1 MESLLANVTKQ
12 AMSYA
17 IRSGIAITSHY
28 ALKQCGRLMK
38 TVEGRE
44 KQELANLQ
52 IRLDS
57 KIKIISPAIDMIEL
71 IAARGNTSLESAV
84 GLTKS
89 LRWDIQTLGSRVE
102 KAVAE
107 EQLSKRGSSKAK
119 SRDQNDAELKII
131 IEEMKRLL
139 ERIEDAVPLINL
151 AITTSGTSL
160 STTLPATVSPSRLLQ
175 ASTFLTS
182 GDMQYCASKPR
193 AQQIGPTF
201 TLSLYMLFA
210 GYAHRAHEEDVR
222 ETTWK
227 EVMHKARV
235 TLVRIPLDNV
245 YDYPTPFGQD
255 SRRADEANHRHI
267 PSDSMLQEFA
277 YQLLIVEDLDDGR
290 MHEFEDGEP
299 QLGPYDGVEQAGVRE
314 IIPIHEVSK
323 IFYADTGKILNIG
336 SDNES
341 NNPILLLK
349 RDVNAAPPRRM
360 MERDTEGP
368 GYESDDSHTI
378 GDDEEDAEQ
387 AELEEQFRRES
398 TTHLEEQ
405 PSPEPEQPP
414 QEPEQPT
421 YPWRLPPTLDLEWMA
436 FEVYTEDP
444 TSDSEIDETEEST
457 EASSLS
463 PAATP
468 TPPDFLGRFSALN
481 LRPST
486 PTSPKPTPHNQIIP
500 SPKKVS
506 APTPQYQRQPPTSLP
521 TVKTSLSLLE
531 MLIRLTA
538 LQQFQQSSH
547 LAIPDEFLNFF
558 LSDSSTVG
566 AGGDAELR
574 RRVRR
579 EARMRVGFD
588 PYDESPIKRRGEE
601 YLEHE
606 LHEHEH
612 VQDGRDEERSVYGD
626 EDTLTGDGGG
636 GRQHLLPKS
645 TSQTSNHTARSES
658 PSTTSASYLEA
669 AWLLAKA
676 EQSRGTSYTW

>member
-1 MESLLANVTKQ
+1 
-12 AMSYA
+12 
-17 IRSGIAITSHY
+17 
-28 ALKQCGRLMK
+28 
-38 TVEGRE
+38 
-44 KQELANLQ
+44 
-52 IRLDS
+52 
-57 KIKIISPAIDMIEL
+57 
-71 IAARGNTSLESAV
+71 
-84 GLTKS
+84 
-89 LRWDIQTLGSRVE
+89 
-102 KAVAE
+102 
-107 EQLSKRGSSKAK
+107 
-119 SRDQNDAELKII
+119 
-131 IEEMKRLL
+131 
-139 ERIEDAVPLINL
+139 
-151 AITTSGTSL
+151 
-160 STTLPATVSPSRLLQ
+160 
-175 ASTFLTS
+175 
-182 GDMQYCASKPR
+182 
-193 AQQIGPTF
+193 
-201 TLSLYMLFA
+201 
-210 GYAHRAHEEDVR
+210 
-222 ETTWK
+222 
-227 EVMHKARV
+227 
-235 TLVRIPLDNV
+235 
-245 YDYPTPFGQD
+245 
-255 SRRADEANHRHI
+255 
-267 PSDSMLQEFA
+267 
-277 YQLLIVEDLDDGR
+277 
-290 MHEFEDGEP
+290 
-299 QLGPYDGVEQAGVRE
+299 
-314 IIPIHEVSK
+314 
-323 IFYADTGKILNIG
+323 
-336 SDNES
+336 
-341 NNPILLLK
+341 
-349 RDVNAAPPRRM
+349 
-360 MERDTEGP
+360 
-368 GYESDDSHTI
+368 
-378 GDDEEDAEQ
+378 
-387 AELEEQFRRES
+387 
-398 TTHLEEQ
+398 
-405 PSPEPEQPP
+405 
-414 QEPEQPT
+414 
-421 YPWRLPPTLDLEWMA
+421 MA

-457 EASSLS
+457 EEASSLF

-500 SPKKVS
+500 SPQKAP

-636 GRQHLLPKS
+636 GRQHLLPES

-658 PSTTSASYLEA
+658 PSTTTASYLEA

-676 EQSRGTSYTW
+676 KQSSGTSYTW